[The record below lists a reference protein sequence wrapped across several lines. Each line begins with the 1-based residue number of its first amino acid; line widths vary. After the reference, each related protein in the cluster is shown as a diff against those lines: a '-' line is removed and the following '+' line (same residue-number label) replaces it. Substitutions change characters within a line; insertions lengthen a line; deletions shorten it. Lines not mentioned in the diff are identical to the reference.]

1 MTDRP
6 LIFEEIKARVDA
18 LRAEAS
24 RESTMSWRE
33 IFRLTDPI
41 VDLLERTPTDDSEA
55 IVKRLKMENRQI
67 LKAHHEARQTIDRL
81 REHSTYAQ
89 GIDAAAM
96 CAINNQDCSPWEIA
110 EAIRALSTT
119 AQADPEQY
127 VIGQL
132 TMKRVFQASGLTNL
146 SDLQA
151 VLDQVEVALA
161 AYDSLTTPSA

>member
-6 LIFEEIKARVDA
+6 LILEAIKARVDA

-24 RESTMSWRE
+24 RKNTMSWRD

-41 VDLLERTPTDDSEA
+41 ADLLERTPTDDSEA
-55 IVKRLKMENRQI
+55 IVKRLKKENRQI
-67 LKAHHEARQTIDRL
+67 LMAHHEARQTIDRL
-81 REHSTYAQ
+81 REHSTY
-89 GIDAAAM
+89 
-96 CAINNQDCSPWEIA
+96 
-110 EAIRALSTT
+110 

-151 VLDQVEVALA
+151 VMDQVEVALA